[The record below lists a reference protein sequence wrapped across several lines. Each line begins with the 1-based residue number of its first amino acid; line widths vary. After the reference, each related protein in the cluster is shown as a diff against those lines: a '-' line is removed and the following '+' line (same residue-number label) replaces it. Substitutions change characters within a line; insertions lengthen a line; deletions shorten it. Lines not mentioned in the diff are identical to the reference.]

1 MQPRTILHP
10 GIATLRPV
18 SDRLQLALVGGGRI
32 GAFHA
37 RHVAEL
43 AACDGS
49 CQLAALV
56 DPRPDLAPLAR
67 EMEAIQG
74 SEVNAFASLEA
85 CLDAGGID
93 AAVVA
98 SPTAL
103 HREHALRLIAGGLRV
118 LVEKPLTPSLEG
130 DRAFAAE
137 LEAHHPHA
145 LMLAFQRRFDA
156 PLLHAKALVESG
168 RIGRPFKYV
177 SVLEDSRPLHKG
189 YESPGL
195 LQDMSVHN
203 VDEVLWLSGQ
213 TPVGIRAH
221 GSRLYSQ
228 AISSVEEDFDDVLLQ
243 IELADRSQAQ
253 IQVSRN
259 HVAGY
264 RVETWIFGEE
274 GVVHVGAFHRD
285 PHQVVLE
292 AHGRHATI
300 EVRTFPLRTYEADV
314 PEFIDRFG
322 DAYAAELKDF
332 VDHCRSNTSFP
343 VNHGDGL
350 RAMEVIDAA
359 TASMQRDDARR

>member
-1 MQPRTILHP
+1 MDF
-10 GIATLRPV
+10 V
-18 SDRLQLALVGGGRI
+18 SDQLQLAVVGAGRI

-49 CQLAALV
+49 CRLAALV
-56 DPRPDLAPLAR
+56 DPRPGLSSLAD
-67 EMEAIQG
+67 ETGAIQG
-74 SEVNAFASLEA
+74 SAVRPFSSLQE
-85 CLDAGGID
+85 CLDAGGVD

-103 HREHALRLIAGGLRV
+103 HREHAAHLVSRGLRV
-118 LVEKPLTPSLEG
+118 LVEKPLTRSLEE

-137 LEAHHPHA
+137 LGAHRPNA

-156 PLLHAKALVESG
+156 PLLHAKALVDSG
-168 RIGRPFKYV
+168 RIGRPFKTV
-177 SVLEDSRPLHKG
+177 SVLEDSRPTPDG

-203 VDEVLWLSGQ
+203 VDEVLWLSGRE
-213 TPVGIRAH
+213 PAKVRAR

-228 AISSVEEDFDDVLLQ
+228 PLSTADEDFDDAWLQ
-243 IELADRSQAQ
+243 VDFDDGSQAQ

-274 GVVHVGAFHRD
+274 GVLHVGAFHRNS
-285 PHQVVLE
+285 HEVVLE
-292 AHGRHATI
+292 AHGRHETI
-300 EVRTFPLRTYEADV
+300 EVRTFPLRRYDGAV

-322 DAYAAELKDF
+322 DAYAAELKAF
-332 VDHCRSNTSFP
+332 VDHCRSGTPFP
-343 VNHGDGL
+343 VDHTDGV
-350 RAMEVIDAA
+350 RAMEVIDAG
-359 TASMQRDDARR
+359 TRSMQREGG

>member
-1 MQPRTILHP
+1 M
-10 GIATLRPV
+10 
-18 SDRLQLALVGGGRI
+18 VGAGRI

-49 CQLAALV
+49 CQLAAVV
-56 DPRPDLAPLAR
+56 DPRPGLPSLA
-67 EMEAIQG
+67 EETGAIQG
-74 SEVNAFASLEA
+74 SEVRAFSSLAE

-103 HREHALRLIAGGLRV
+103 HREHAAHLVSRGLRV
-118 LVEKPLTPSLEG
+118 LVEKPLTPSLAE
-130 DRAFAAE
+130 DRAFATE
-137 LEAHHPHA
+137 LESHRPNNP

-156 PLLHAKALVESG
+156 PLLRAKSLLDAG
-168 RIGRPFKYV
+168 TIGRPFKFV
-177 SVLEDSRPLHKG
+177 SILEDSRPTPDG

-203 VDEVLWLSGQ
+203 VDEVLWLSGREP
-213 TPVGIRAH
+213 TKVHAR

-228 AISSVEEDFDDVLLQ
+228 PLSTADEDFDDASLHL
-243 IELADRSQAQ
+243 DFDDGSQAQ

-274 GVVHVGAFHRD
+274 GVIHVGVFHRNS
-285 PHQVVLE
+285 HEVVLE
-292 AHGRHATI
+292 AHGRDETI
-300 EVRTFPLRTYEADV
+300 EVQTFPLRRYDGDV
-314 PEFIDRFG
+314 PEFMDRFG
-322 DAYAAELKDF
+322 DAYAAELKAF
-332 VDHCRSNTSFP
+332 VDHCRSGTPFP
-343 VNHGDGL
+343 VDHADGV
-350 RAMEVIDAA
+350 RAMEVIDAGTRA
-359 TASMQRDDARR
+359 MRRESA